1 MFLYLAMCTLAH
13 LNMTM
18 VHCNQGKKVGGG
30 VLWGVFKGGLLLW
43 FWVFMVFVF
52 LLVLF
57 CDGGGSG
64 G

>member
-43 FWVFMVFVF
+43 FGFGFFVGF
-52 LLVLF
+52 IL
-57 CDGGGSG
+57 
-64 G
+64 